1 MTTKVLMVCLG
12 NICRSPTAHGIMEAL
27 IEKEGLGA
35 DIIVDS
41 AGTGDWHIGRPPD
54 PRTQEAAKRRG
65 YDLSHLRARQ
75 VSAADIDEYDWVIA
89 MDRQNRQNLFAMAN
103 DSNRHRISL
112 LLEHAGQVDAE
123 VPDPYYGGEQGFE
136 QVLDMVEVACAALLE
151 RIKQQRETGEAI

>member
-89 MDRQNRQNLFAMAN
+89 MDRQNRQNQDPICIFEDTEAACNPLRLGIFVPN
-103 DSNRHRISL
+103 VEGEENVNEENEISR
-112 LLEHAGQVDAE
+112 Q
-123 VPDPYYGGEQGFE
+123 
-136 QVLDMVEVACAALLE
+136 
-151 RIKQQRETGEAI
+151 IS

>member
-41 AGTGDWHIGRPPD
+41 AGTGDWHIGKGPD

-75 VSAADIDEYDWVIA
+75 VTASDLDEYDWVIA
-89 MDRQNRQNLFAMAN
+89 MDRQNRQNLLNMAN
-103 DSNRHRISL
+103 DANRDRITL
-112 LLEHAGQVDAE
+112 LLEHAGQADGE

-136 QVLDMVEVACAALLE
+136 QVLDLVETACTALLA
-151 RIKQQRETGEAI
+151 RIKMQRAR